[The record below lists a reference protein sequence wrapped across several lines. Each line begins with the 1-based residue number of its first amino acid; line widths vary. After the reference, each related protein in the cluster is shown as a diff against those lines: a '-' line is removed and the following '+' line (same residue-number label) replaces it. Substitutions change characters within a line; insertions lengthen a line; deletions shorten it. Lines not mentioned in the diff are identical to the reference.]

1 MKRTVFGIFIM
12 AVGMALLITG
22 TTLFTVSARDGEE
35 PQAPEAVEQEN
46 CVYVGEYYKNGDI
59 TSDKVTVSDTDITF
73 ADGTVLEYSFSVW
86 KDMPETDEGSGK
98 ITYRDYCFL
107 KLTDGRLSYDPLAKE
122 VTIDNTV
129 YSLIT

>member
-22 TTLFTVSARDGEE
+22 TTLFTVSAQSGEA
-35 PQAPEAVEQEN
+35 PQVPEAAKQEN

-59 TSDKVTVSDTDITF
+59 TLDKVFISDSDITL
-73 ADGTVLEYSFSVW
+73 ADGRVLEYMFSVW
-86 KDMPETDEGSGK
+86 KDMPETDEESGK

-107 KLTDGRLSYDPLAKE
+107 KLEEGRLSYDPLAKE
-122 VTIDNTV
+122 VTIDGTV
-129 YSLIT
+129 YSLIA